1 MFTRLAEIL
10 EAAKKGER
18 KRIAMVG
25 AEDVEGLKALKKVQ
39 EEGIADVILIGSSQ
53 SRKEAEKI
61 GLRFEFIEAS
71 DSEEAAYIGAKVV
84 GEDRAHVLMKGL
96 VKTST
101 LLKAVLDPSY
111 GLRKGRLLSHVAVIE
126 SPILNRLLL
135 LSDGGMVIRPTLEQ
149 KVGIIENAVTVAR
162 KLGIEE
168 PKVACIAAVEVVNP
182 DMPETLEAAALAQM
196 NRRGQIKGC
205 VVDGPLGLDNALS
218 EFAAAVKRVE
228 GKVAGNADVLVVP
241 DIHSGNFLGKSV
253 VYLAGGKIA
262 GVVVGASAPVVI
274 VSRADTA
281 ESKLYSI
288 ALGIALS

>member
-1 MFTRLAEIL
+1 
-10 EAAKKGER
+10 
-18 KRIAMVG
+18 MVG
-25 AEDVEGLKALKKVQ
+25 AEDVEGLKALKKAQ
-39 EEGIADVILIGSSQ
+39 EEGIADVILIGSPQ
-53 SRKEAEKI
+53 SREKAEEI
-61 GLRFEFIEAS
+61 GLRFEFVEAS
-71 DSEEAAYIGAKVV
+71 GSEEAAHIGAKLV
-84 GEDRAHVLMKGL
+84 GEDKAHVLMKGS
-96 VKTST
+96 VKTSI

-126 SPILNRLLL
+126 SPVLNRLLL

-228 GKVAGNADVLVVP
+228 GEVAGNADVLIVP